1 MRTPEYENQGD
12 IGEDEGVNYE
22 RAMEIALEQAHFS
35 SKASGDVPVGAV
47 VLDEVGRLVGIG
59 SNRRELLS
67 DPVGHAEIVA
77 IKSAA
82 RALGKWRLDGCT
94 LVVTLEPCAMCAGAI
109 QQSRISRVVFGA
121 FDEKAGAVGSSIDIL
136 RDPRALQKVEVVSGL
151 MKEECARLLGD
162 FFKERRA

>member
-1 MRTPEYENQGD
+1 MNHQK
-12 IGEDEGVNYE
+12 
-22 RAMEIALEQAHFS
+22 AMEIALEQALFS

-47 VLDEVGRLVGIG
+47 VLDEIGRLVGIG

-109 QQSRISRVVFGA
+109 AQSRISRLVFGA
-121 FDEKAGAVGSSIDIL
+121 FDEKAGAVGSLMDVL
-136 RDPRALQKVEVVSGL
+136 RDPRALQKVEVISGV
-151 MKEECARLLGD
+151 MQDECAKVLSD
-162 FFKERRA
+162 FFKERRV